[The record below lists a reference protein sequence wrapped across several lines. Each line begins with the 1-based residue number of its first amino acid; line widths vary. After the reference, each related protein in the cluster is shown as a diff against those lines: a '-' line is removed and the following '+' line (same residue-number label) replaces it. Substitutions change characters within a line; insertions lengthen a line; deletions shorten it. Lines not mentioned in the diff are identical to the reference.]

1 MKKEKGI
8 TLIALVVTIVV
19 LIILAGVSISM
30 LTGENGIVNQASE
43 AKEENEISTE
53 KEMVNLSYN
62 ACRTQNNYQG
72 LVTSDKMQEELDNLA
87 GDGKTTVEADGEN
100 LVIEFTDS
108 KRVYTINQNGE
119 ISEGGGIEKVE
130 DSIPGI
136 LDGDGSQSN
145 PYKISS
151 IEDLVAFKK
160 SVNGGNTYENQ
171 YIILDTDLSF
181 TSDSSYVDPTRTDM
195 GDING
200 DGKTEQLKTE
210 LTTGLGFGT
219 IGLANNFSII
229 EDDSQVQTFAGDF
242 DGKNHKLKNYIIDG
256 TLQENSYSGL
266 FAENQGTIKDFIM
279 ENANLI
285 NVNNSMGTTLLCVIN
300 NGTIENCKLTGKIN
314 LENII
319 NIFGGICVDN
329 LETIS
334 KCENQANIHATGNSG
349 TLIVAGICAYNEN
362 IITLSSNIGNITV
375 TQQLQES
382 QIETM
387 ATPGTDEGVMVTG
400 ISYTNA
406 GTIEFCYNTG
416 SLEGIGKK
424 SSLLTGIAINV
435 QWNANTIAGKIYN
448 CYNTGNLKSE
458 CLYEGWEFTGSGFAG
473 ISMCSLEISNCY
485 NTGKFETENET
496 KVEVED
502 GINKCDSV
510 TNYYYLENI
519 LPQEID
525 SITEMTE
532 QDMKSD
538 NFVNTLNTNAEQL
551 GKEGRFIRD
560 DNQNNGYPIIEK

>member
-30 LTGENGIVNQASE
+30 LTGENGIVNRASE

-62 ACRTQNNYQG
+62 ACRTQNNYEG
-72 LVTSDKMQEELDNLA
+72 IVTRDKMQEELDNLA
-87 GDGKTTVEADGEN
+87 GEGKTTVEADGEN

-130 DSIPGI
+130 DSTPGI
-136 LDGDGSQSN
+136 LDGEGTENN

-151 IEDLVAFKK
+151 IEDLVAFKQ

-181 TSDSSYVDPTRTDM
+181 TSDSSYVNPTRTDM

-210 LTTGLGFGT
+210 LTAGLGFGT
-219 IGLANNFSII
+219 IGLANNFSVI
-229 EDDSQVQTFAGDF
+229 EDDSQIQIFKGNF
-242 DGKNHKLKNYIIDG
+242 DGTNHKLKNYIIDG

-266 FAENQGTIKDFIM
+266 FVANQGIIKDFIM

-285 NVNNSMGTTLLCVIN
+285 NVNNITGTTLLCVIN
-300 NGTIENCKLTGKIN
+300 DGTIENCKLTGKIN
-314 LENII
+314 LKNI
-319 NIFGGICVDN
+319 NEFGGICVSN

-334 KCENQANIHATGNSG
+334 KCENQANIHATGNSE

-375 TQQLQES
+375 TQQSQES

-387 ATPGTDEGVMVTG
+387 AAPGADEGVMVTG

-458 CLYEGWEFTGSGFAG
+458 CLYKSWAFTGSGFAG

-496 KVEVED
+496 EVEVED
-502 GINKCDSV
+502 GINYCDNV

-519 LPQEID
+519 LPEKID

>member
-87 GDGKTTVEADGEN
+87 GDGKTKVEADGEN

-266 FAENQGTIKDFIM
+266 FVANQGTIKDFIM

-285 NVNNSMGTTLLCVIN
+285 NVNNIIGTTLLCVIN

-375 TQQLQES
+375 TQQSQES